1 MRQRQAARRLPI
13 ILTSSLLLITYGL
26 FCTHSRPRAQLTG
39 RPFDYL
45 LAQQSKSGPLLDT
58 GSDFNN
64 LHLTEEECQVTFPG
78 LTKEIDAAVSEGEF
92 QLGLSDTSVS
102 LLGQVKDNRILILQ
116 APRRVDMSDQWL
128 EVGGTPSS
136 WSNKNI
142 EQMRMETTA
151 YMYQRQNAALHQL
164 NRALITSSAPLPDT
178 FFNLY
183 IQDTPVSRSWSHSR
197 PVISP
202 SPKHIFA
209 IPHFSFWAWN
219 QPFIR
224 SIPHAATAITDIEAS
239 LPFDMKD
246 RRAVWRGTT
255 WFNNGASA
263 NPRSRQELLRIT
275 NDAKWADVQ
284 ALEWVNNGE
293 NATNALMIEDFC
305 RHKYIIHTEG
315 VSYSGRLQF
324 HQLCESVL
332 LSPPME
338 WMQHTTHLVKPV
350 YSSAL
355 LGQNSETNTDSVTTK
370 SPSGYPSLRTRETW
384 PATVGPGE
392 ANTVF
397 VNPDWSDL
405 EATINWLE
413 DHAEVARGIARRQ
426 RALFFER
433 GYMSPAAEVCYW
445 RALVRGWS
453 QVVRINDTIRENS
466 ESTSF
471 EEFVTRTEMVQ
482 KRH

>member
-1 MRQRQAARRLPI
+1 MRQRQAARRLWPI
-13 ILTSSLLLITYGL
+13 IVASSLSLITYGL
-26 FCTHSRPRAQLTG
+26 IFPQSRLGTQLTG

-45 LAQQSKSGPLLDT
+45 LTQQSKAGSFLDA
-58 GSDFNN
+58 GDDFNN
-64 LHLTEEECQVTFPG
+64 LHLTEEQCQVTFPG

-92 QLGLSDTSVS
+92 QLGLRDISVS

-116 APRRVDMSDQWL
+116 APRPVDMSDQWL
-128 EVGGTPSS
+128 QLLIQQE
-136 WSNKNI
+136 N
-142 EQMRMETTA
+142 EATA

-164 NRALITSSAPLPDT
+164 NRALVTSSTPLPDT

-197 PVISP
+197 PAISP
-202 SPKHIFA
+202 SPKHIFT

-224 SIPHAATAITDIEAS
+224 SISHAAAAITDIEAS

-275 NDAKWADVQ
+275 DDAKWADVQ

-305 RHKYIIHTEG
+305 RHKYIVHTEG

-338 WMQHTTHLVKPV
+338 WMQHTTHLIKPV

-355 LGQNSETNTDSVTTK
+355 LGQKSGTNADSVATTK
-370 SPSGYPSLRTRETW
+370 SQSRHPSSRTRETW
-384 PATVGPGE
+384 PVTVGPGE
-392 ANTVF
+392 ANAVF

-433 GYMSPAAEVCYW
+433 GYLSPAAEVCYW

-453 QVVRINDTIRENS
+453 QVVRIDDIIQKNS

-471 EEFVTRTEMVQ
+471 EEFVTKTEMVR